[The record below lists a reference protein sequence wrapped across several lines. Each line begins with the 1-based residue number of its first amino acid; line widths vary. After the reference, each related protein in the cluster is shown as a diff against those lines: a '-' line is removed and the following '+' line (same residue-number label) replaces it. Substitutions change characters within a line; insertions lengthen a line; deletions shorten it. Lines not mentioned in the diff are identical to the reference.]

1 MDTSRFCGAGAALIT
16 PFKKDFSY
24 DIEALESLIDYI
36 IDGGTDYIV
45 ALGTTAET
53 PTIKPSDRGNI
64 LHIIKQRIAS
74 RVPLVAGLGGNCTA
88 EVVEYVEHTDLE
100 GIDAILSVTP
110 YYNKPSQEGLYR
122 HFRAIAE
129 ASPIPVILY
138 NIPGRTGV
146 NMTAETTCRLAADEP
161 NIIAVKEASGKI
173 EQIEQI
179 IRNRPDGFRVIS
191 GDDSL
196 TLEVMRRG
204 GDGVI
209 SVAATAFPKM
219 VSRMVDLAATGDY
232 DSAEQ
237 IMGRLREAIAALFE
251 QGNPTGIKAAL
262 AVMGRIENVL
272 RLPLV
277 PATEPLMKKIKTL
290 ITEYDLR

>member
-179 IRNRPDGFRVIS
+179 IRNLPDGFRVIS

-209 SVAATAFPKM
+209 SVAANAFPKM
-219 VSRMVDLAATGDY
+219 VSRMVDLSAAGDY

>member
-1 MDTSRFCGAGAALIT
+1 MDTSKFRGAGAALIT
-16 PFKKDFSY
+16 PFKQDLSY
-24 DIEALESLIDYI
+24 DIKALQNLIDYI

-53 PTIKPSDRGNI
+53 PTIKPSDRGRI
-64 LHIIKQRIAS
+64 LNVIEQRVAS

-88 EVVEYVEHTDLE
+88 EVVEYIEHTDLK

-146 NMTAETTCRLAADEP
+146 NMTAETTCRLAADAP
-161 NIIAVKEASGKI
+161 NIIAVKEASGNI
-173 EQIEQI
+173 DQIERI

-196 TLEVMRRG
+196 TVEVMRRG

-209 SVAATAFPKM
+209 SVAANAFPQL
-219 VSRMVDLAATGDY
+219 VSRMVDLAAAGDF
-232 DSAEQ
+232 DGADQ
-237 IMGRLREAIAALFE
+237 IMGRLRETVGALFE

-262 AVMGRIENVL
+262 AVMRRIENVL

-277 PATEPLMKKIKTL
+277 PATQPLMDKLERL

>member
-1 MDTSRFCGAGAALIT
+1 MDTSKFCGAGAALIT

-129 ASPIPVILY
+129 AFGIGLMNVYLVSSLKKKSHVMKYVFYYL
-138 NIPGRTGV
+138 
-146 NMTAETTCRLAADEP
+146 TAL
-161 NIIAVKEASGKI
+161 KI
-173 EQIEQI
+173 EGASDREIE
-179 IRNRPDGFRVIS
+179 
-191 GDDSL
+191 
-196 TLEVMRRG
+196 
-204 GDGVI
+204 
-209 SVAATAFPKM
+209 
-219 VSRMVDLAATGDY
+219 
-232 DSAEQ
+232 
-237 IMGRLREAIAALFE
+237 REARRMALSYPGGE
-251 QGNPTGIKAAL
+251 KP
-262 AVMGRIENVL
+262 
-272 RLPLV
+272 
-277 PATEPLMKKIKTL
+277 
-290 ITEYDLR
+290 

>member
-1 MDTSRFCGAGAALIT
+1 MDTSKFCGTGAALIT

-179 IRNRPDGFRVIS
+179 IRNRPEGFRVIS

-209 SVAATAFPKM
+209 SVAANAFPKM
-219 VSRMVDLAATGDY
+219 VSRMVDLAASGDY

-237 IMGRLREAIAALFE
+237 IMGHLREAIAALFE

>member
-209 SVAATAFPKM
+209 SVAANAFPKM
-219 VSRMVDLAATGDY
+219 VSRMVDRAAAGDY
-232 DSAEQ
+232 DSAEK
-237 IMGRLREAIAALFE
+237 IMGHLREAIAALFE

>member
-1 MDTSRFCGAGAALIT
+1 MDTSKFCGAGAALIT

-209 SVAATAFPKM
+209 SVAANAFPKM
-219 VSRMVDLAATGDY
+219 VSRMVDLAAADDY

>member
-209 SVAATAFPKM
+209 SVAANAQSSAA
-219 VSRMVDLAATGDY
+219 SRMVDLAAAGDY

>member
-1 MDTSRFCGAGAALIT
+1 MDTSKFCGAGAALIT

-209 SVAATAFPKM
+209 SVAANAFPKM
-219 VSRMVDLAATGDY
+219 VSRMVDLAAAVDY
-232 DSAEQ
+232 DSAEK
-237 IMGRLREAIAALFE
+237 IMGHLREAIAALFE

-262 AVMGRIENVL
+262 AAMDRIENVL

>member
-209 SVAATAFPKM
+209 SVAANAFPKM

>member
-209 SVAATAFPKM
+209 SVAANAFPKM
-219 VSRMVDLAATGDY
+219 VSRMVDLAAAGGY

>member
-1 MDTSRFCGAGAALIT
+1 MDTSKFCGAGAALIT

-74 RVPLVAGLGGNCTA
+74 RVPLIAGLGGNCTA

-179 IRNRPDGFRVIS
+179 IRNRPEGFRVIS

-209 SVAATAFPKM
+209 SVAANAFPKM
-219 VSRMVDLAATGDY
+219 VSRMVDLAAAGDY

-237 IMGRLREAIAALFE
+237 IMGHLREAIAALFE

-277 PATEPLMKKIKTL
+277 PATEPPMKKIKTL

>member
-1 MDTSRFCGAGAALIT
+1 MDTSKFCGAGAALIT

-24 DIEALESLIDYI
+24 DIEALKSLIDYI

-161 NIIAVKEASGKI
+161 NIIAVKEASDKI

-179 IRNRPDGFRVIS
+179 IRNRPEGFRVIS

-209 SVAATAFPKM
+209 SVAANAFPKM
-219 VSRMVDLAATGDY
+219 VSRMVDLAASGDY

-237 IMGRLREAIAALFE
+237 IMGHLREAIAALFE

>member
-1 MDTSRFCGAGAALIT
+1 MDTSKFCGAGAALIT

-138 NIPGRTGV
+138 NIPG
-146 NMTAETTCRLAADEP
+146 
-161 NIIAVKEASGKI
+161 
-173 EQIEQI
+173 
-179 IRNRPDGFRVIS
+179 
-191 GDDSL
+191 DDSL

-209 SVAATAFPKM
+209 SVAANAFPKM
-219 VSRMVDLAATGDY
+219 VSRMVDLAAAGDY
-232 DSAEQ
+232 DSAEK
-237 IMGRLREAIAALFE
+237 IMGHLREAIAALFE

>member
-209 SVAATAFPKM
+209 SVAANAFPKM
-219 VSRMVDLAATGDY
+219 VSRMVDLSAAGDY

>member
-1 MDTSRFCGAGAALIT
+1 MIRYG
-16 PFKKDFSY
+16 
-24 DIEALESLIDYI
+24 
-36 IDGGTDYIV
+36 
-45 ALGTTAET
+45 
-53 PTIKPSDRGNI
+53 
-64 LHIIKQRIAS
+64 
-74 RVPLVAGLGGNCTA
+74 
-88 EVVEYVEHTDLE
+88 
-100 GIDAILSVTP
+100 
-110 YYNKPSQEGLYR
+110 GLYR

-179 IRNRPDGFRVIS
+179 IRNRPEGFRVIS

-209 SVAATAFPKM
+209 SVAANAFPKM
-219 VSRMVDLAATGDY
+219 VSRMVDLAAAGDY

-237 IMGRLREAIAALFE
+237 IMGHLREAIAALFE